1 MSQQLVNQYLSEID
15 RLRKISGLSNEQI
28 IRPAFRRLLAEPNKK
43 AFDLIARVTRVSV
56 ETMEIVEAMKS
67 EKRA

>member
-28 IRPAFRRLLAEPNKK
+28 IRPAFRRLLAEPKK
-43 AFDLIARVTRVSV
+43 KVIDLIARVTRVSV